1 MYVVYVMSVKL
12 YDLNDVDL
20 SFSYQTLDSRNLI
33 F

>member
-20 SFSYQTLDSRNLI
+20 SFLYQTLDSRNLI

>member
-20 SFSYQTLDSRNLI
+20 SFSFQTLDSRNLI